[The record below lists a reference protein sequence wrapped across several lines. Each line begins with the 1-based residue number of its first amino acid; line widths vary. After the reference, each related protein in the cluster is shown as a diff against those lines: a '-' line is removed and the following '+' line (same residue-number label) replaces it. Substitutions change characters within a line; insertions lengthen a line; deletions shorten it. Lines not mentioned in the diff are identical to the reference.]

1 MEKWGKIVLLEMI
14 ILFQSYFQSL
24 GITACIDLCEEEGG
38 GSKELIVNGK
48 QTNFFNFIFKAQDF
62 LYKSV
67 FKKKSDVC
75 FSFLKKVKKYVKWTD
90 YEEKFTILPC
100 LQ

>member
-1 MEKWGKIVLLEMI
+1 MN

-48 QTNFFNFIFKAQDF
+48 QINFFNCIIKGQKF
-62 LYKSV
+62 LSKKQMYAYGFSKS
-67 FKKKSDVC
+67 
-75 FSFLKKVKKYVKWTD
+75 
-90 YEEKFTILPC
+90 
-100 LQ
+100 

>member
-48 QTNFFNFIFKAQDF
+48 QINFFNFILKCQNF
-62 LYKSV
+62 LYKCVYQKQNLMSASA
-67 FKKKSDVC
+67 F
-75 FSFLKKVKKYVKWTD
+75 
-90 YEEKFTILPC
+90 
-100 LQ
+100 